1 MTLVWFVVWLIANNV
16 GGNEPLAADPVN
28 AWAATLVLAVALD
41 LNYAAGA
48 PGPSRSPPTGRESR
62 SNRSGPR
69 PAPPR
74 DSALGIR

>member
-41 LNYAAGA
+41 LNRPNVDFAKRRDQAAG
-48 PGPSRSPPTGRESR
+48 
-62 SNRSGPR
+62 
-69 PAPPR
+69 
-74 DSALGIR
+74 